1 MPTIRR
7 SAVTV
12 LLGVGS
18 GTIVRSSEL
27 DQSAW
32 RAYEAVEETWIRD
45 RHALLLDQCGVCAEA
60 AAIDLELKLAELRR
74 RGLQFLYLSKH
85 HPEELRGGVWQLSWI
100 PLTTVD
106 IAKITAVSPEYRR
119 QEQKIRRLTEELRRS
134 PNYENFRRAQTHLWK
149 TPEYH
154 ALHRRYYSRLKELNE
169 ACGGMIAN

>member
-12 LLGVGS
+12 LLGIGS
-18 GTIVRSSEL
+18 GTTVRSSEL
-27 DQSAW
+27 DPSAW

-45 RHALLLDQCGVCAEA
+45 RHTLLLHQSEVCSET

-85 HPEELRGGVWQLSWI
+85 HPQELRGGVWQLSWI
-100 PLTTVD
+100 PLTTID
-106 IAKITAVSPEYRR
+106 IAKITAISPEYRR
-119 QEQKIRRLTEELRRS
+119 QEQKIRRLAEELRKS
-134 PNYENFRRAQTHLWK
+134 PNYESFLKAQTRLWK

-154 ALHRRYYSRLKELNE
+154 ALHRRYSTRLKELNE
-169 ACGGMIAN
+169 VCGGMVAH